1 MLNRKLTA
9 LLLVGAIAL
18 GLGGASVLA
27 ADQPLG
33 EADSQAQAPEPAQAD
48 TSAQSEDTPS
58 SSENGENQETSA
70 QPGEDTP
77 EEGAEPAPEASPDP
91 AGTLSFANVDQR
103 VRAGNLNYLVLEES
117 IAQVEAIDYEE
128 LQEDLREGLND
139 IANLQWQTHMSG
151 SMIPPTG
158 NDALDQALQGILSMS
173 ASSASQSLQS
183 QYDALREQF
192 DDLKD
197 GKIQQDAADSV
208 RQLRA
213 TQDNLVMLTQS
224 MYIQLSELQATD
236 AALDRG
242 LAALDRTIQEMELRY
257 QLGQISALTLQQ
269 TRASRTSLLSQQQ
282 TLASS
287 AQTLT
292 MNLESMIGADLTG
305 SLRLSALPQVSQEE
319 LDAMDLEADLAAAK
333 EASYELYAA
342 KKTLDDARETYEDA
356 GDQYNYNDRHYEF
369 VQAQHAWQA
378 AQYTYD
384 GAVQSFELS
393 FRTLYAQVKDYQQVL
408 QAAQTALAVEQD
420 NYAVDQLKYEQ
431 GTISKNALLTAQD
444 DLAAAEETVATAQRN
459 LFSAYNNYRWAVDSG
474 ILN

>member
-257 QLGQISALTLQQ
+257 QLGQISALT
-269 TRASRTSLLSQQQ
+269 STS
-282 TLASS
+282 
-287 AQTLT
+287 
-292 MNLESMIGADLTG
+292 
-305 SLRLSALPQVSQEE
+305 
-319 LDAMDLEADLAAAK
+319 AARPP
-333 EASYELYAA
+333 
-342 KKTLDDARETYEDA
+342 T
-356 GDQYNYNDRHYEF
+356 
-369 VQAQHAWQA
+369 WP
-378 AQYTYD
+378 
-384 GAVQSFELS
+384 
-393 FRTLYAQVKDYQQVL
+393 
-408 QAAQTALAVEQD
+408 
-420 NYAVDQLKYEQ
+420 
-431 GTISKNALLTAQD
+431 
-444 DLAAAEETVATAQRN
+444 
-459 LFSAYNNYRWAVDSG
+459 
-474 ILN
+474 

>member
-33 EADSQAQAPEPAQAD
+33 EADSQAQALEPARAD
-48 TSAQSEDTPS
+48 TSAQSEETPS
-58 SSENGENQETSA
+58 SPEDGENQETSA

-91 AGTLSFANVDQR
+91 AGALSFANVDQR

-158 NDALDQALQGILSMS
+158 NDALDQALQGMLSMS

-269 TRASRTSLLSQQQ
+269 SRASRTSLLSQQQ

-356 GDQYNYNDRHYEF
+356 GDQYHYNDRHYEF

-393 FRTLYAQVKDYQQVL
+393 FRTP
-408 QAAQTALAVEQD
+408 
-420 NYAVDQLKYEQ
+420 
-431 GTISKNALLTAQD
+431 ISKDN
-444 DLAAAEETVATAQRN
+444 
-459 LFSAYNNYRWAVDSG
+459 
-474 ILN
+474 